1 MYKPFAWLAA
11 LAAIGF
17 AAPASAQTELQWW
30 HAMAGELGQKLEKI
44 ATDFNNSQK
53 DFKVVPVYKGTYP
66 EVMTGAI
73 AAFRAKQPPHII
85 QVFEV
90 GTATMMAARGAVYP
104 VYELMKDAAEPFD
117 PKAYLPAVV
126 GYYTDTQGNMLSF
139 PFNSSTPVLYYNKD
153 LFKKAGLDPN
163 SPPKTWPEVGAAA
176 AKLQAAGVPCGFTS
190 EWPSWIN
197 IENLSAWHNVPIAT
211 QANGFGGFNTELKIN
226 GPVQVKHLAQLAE
239 WQKTKLFDYG
249 GRVNSAEPKFNASE
263 CGMILASSAT
273 RLTIITNLK
282 SEVGIAMM
290 PYWPDVKGTPQN
302 SIIGGATL
310 WVLKGQKA
318 EDYKGVAK
326 FFSYLS
332 RPEVQA
338 WWHQQTGYLPITQAA
353 YELSRQQGFYDKN
366 PGTDVSIKQMTL
378 NPPTDNSKGLRLGS
392 FVQIRNIIEEEMES
406 ALQGNKSA
414 QEALDSA
421 VTRGNDLLRQFER
434 ANM

>member
-90 GTATMMAARGAVYP
+90 GTATLMAARGAVYP
-104 VYELMKDAAEPFD
+104 VHELMKDAGEPFD
-117 PKAYLPAVV
+117 SKSYLPAVV
-126 GYYTDTQGNMLSF
+126 GYYTDTQGNLLSF

-290 PYWPDVKGTPQN
+290 PYWPDVKGAPQN

-332 RPEVQA
+332 KPEVQA

-421 VTRGNDLLRQFER
+421 VARGNDLLRQFER

>member
-1 MYKPFAWLAA
+1 
-11 LAAIGF
+11 
-17 AAPASAQTELQWW
+17 
-30 HAMAGELGQKLEKI
+30 
-44 ATDFNNSQK
+44 
-53 DFKVVPVYKGTYP
+53 
-66 EVMTGAI
+66 
-73 AAFRAKQPPHII
+73 
-85 QVFEV
+85 
-90 GTATMMAARGAVYP
+90 
-104 VYELMKDAAEPFD
+104 
-117 PKAYLPAVV
+117 
-126 GYYTDTQGNMLSF
+126 MLSF

-290 PYWPDVKGTPQN
+290 PYWPDVKGAPQN

-332 RPEVQA
+332 KPEVQA

-366 PGTDVSIKQMTL
+366 PGTEVSIKQMTL
-378 NPPTDNSKGLRLGS
+378 NPPTENSKGLRLGS
-392 FVQIRNIIEEEMES
+392 FVQIRNIIEEEIES
-406 ALQGNKSA
+406 ALQGKKSA

-421 VTRGNDLLRQFER
+421 VARGNDLLRQFER